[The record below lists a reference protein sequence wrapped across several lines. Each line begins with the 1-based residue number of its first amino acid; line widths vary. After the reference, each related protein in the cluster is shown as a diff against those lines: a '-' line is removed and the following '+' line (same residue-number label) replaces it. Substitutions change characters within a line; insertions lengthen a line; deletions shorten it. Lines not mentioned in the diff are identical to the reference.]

1 MALHLATSGAR
12 VVDASGLI
20 VAPGFIDVH
29 AHGDAGNTVVP
40 AGTVDPLVR
49 DDKQDLIGNPAA
61 ENDIR
66 QGVTT
71 VIAGPDGFGTT
82 QVGAYLAKVAAA
94 KPAINLGAFI
104 GHGAVRLAV
113 LGMAN
118 RPATADELQRMR
130 DLVGQAMRDGA
141 FGMSTG
147 LFYVPAN
154 YAPLQEVIDLA
165 RVAGEFGGIH
175 QSHMRDEGLHVVDSV
190 RDTIAIGEQGRLPTQ
205 VTHHKTIGKANWGKS
220 VETLR
225 LIDEA
230 QDARC
235 GRDARSV
242 SVHRVEHDHPV
253 RLDSAVG
260 TGRRARGDAG
270 ALQGRSH
277 AATRPE
283 RDRRGTRARARW
295 RRPGNVVLAS
305 CDFDPALAGTSL
317 AQVLRDRGRTVA
329 FDQAAALVVEIV
341 ERGSCVGI
349 YHAISE
355 DDLVRIMKHPATMIA
370 SDASPGMPTFGKDAP
385 HPRAYGTFARVLG
398 VYVREKHVLT
408 LEEAIRKMTS
418 FPAQRMG
425 LADRGVLRPGLKAD
439 VVVFNPAT
447 IIDKATFEK
456 PHQYAEGVVAVV
468 VNGRLT
474 LNDGRMT
481 GERAGRA
488 LRRNSVLRLARVH
501 LVHPG
506 EDAAGQVLHVR
517 EALLAQERR
526 RLARAHARL
535 ALGHDLGVRVE
546 FADARRQIAERD
558 QHRALECG

>member
-1 MALHLATSGAR
+1 MRPRHVAAAALVLAVLLVGQSRSHSQAPAFDLVIRGGRVIDGTGNPWVLADVGIKGDTVAAVAPHLVTTGAR
-12 VVDASGLI
+12 VVDATGLV

-29 AHGDAGNTVVP
+29 THGDAGNTAVP
-40 AGTVDPLVR
+40 AGTIDPLVR

-61 ENDIR
+61 ENDVR

-82 QVGAYLAKVAAA
+82 QVGAYLTKVAAA

-118 RPATADELQRMR
+118 RPATLDELQRMR
-130 DLVGQAMRDGA
+130 DLVRTGMREGA
-141 FGMSTG
+141 VGLSTG

-165 RVAGEFGGIH
+165 RVAGEFGGVH
-175 QSHMRDEGLHVVDSV
+175 QSHMRDEGLLVVDSV
-190 RDTIAIGEQGRLPTQ
+190 RDTIAIGEQGGLPTQ

-230 QDARC
+230 RLRGVDATLDQYPYTASNTTVQSGLIPQWAQEG
-235 GRDARSV
+235 GRGAMLARLK
-242 SVHRVEHDHPV
+242 D
-253 RLDSAVG
+253 
-260 TGRRARGDAG
+260 T
-270 ALQGRSH
+270 
-277 AATRPE
+277 ATRQRVLGE
-283 RDRRGTRARARW
+283 IASAIENGRGAGDPA
-295 RRPGNVVLAS
+295 NVVLAS
-305 CDFDPALAGTSL
+305 CDFDPTLAGKSL
-317 AQVLRDRGRTVA
+317 AQVLRDRGRPVA

-341 ERGSCVGI
+341 EKGSCVGI

-370 SDASPGMPTFGKDAP
+370 SDASPGMPIFGKDAP

-398 VYVREKHVLT
+398 LYVREKHVLT

-418 FPAQRMG
+418 FPAQRVG
-425 LADRGVLRPGLKAD
+425 LEDRGVLRPGLKAD
-439 VVVFNPAT
+439 IVVFNPAT

-456 PHQYAEGVVAVV
+456 PHQYAEGVVAVI

-474 LNDGRMT
+474 LSNGQMT

-488 LRRNSVLRLARVH
+488 LRRN
-501 LVHPG
+501 
-506 EDAAGQVLHVR
+506 
-517 EALLAQERR
+517 
-526 RLARAHARL
+526 
-535 ALGHDLGVRVE
+535 
-546 FADARRQIAERD
+546 
-558 QHRALECG
+558 

>member
-1 MALHLATSGAR
+1 MKPRHVAAAGLVLAVLSVWQTHSQSQAPAFDLVIRGGRVVDGTGNPWVLADVGIKGDAVAAVAPHLVTSGAR
-12 VVDASGLI
+12 VVEARGFV

-29 AHGDAGNTVVP
+29 THGDAGNTAVP
-40 AGTVDPLVR
+40 AGTIDPLVR
-49 DDKQDLIGNPAA
+49 DDRQDLIGNPAA
-61 ENDIR
+61 ENDVR

-82 QVGAYLAKVAAA
+82 QVGAYLTKVAAA

-118 RPATADELQRMR
+118 RPATPDELQRMR
-130 DLVGQAMRDGA
+130 DLVRNGMRDGA
-141 FGMSTG
+141 FGLSTG

-165 RVAGEFGGIH
+165 RVAGEFGGVH

-190 RDTIAIGEQGRLPTQ
+190 RDTIAIGEQGGVPTQ
-205 VTHHKTIGKANWGKS
+205 VTHHKTIGKASWGKS

-230 QDARC
+230 RLRGVDATLDQYPYTASNTTIQSGLIPQWAQEG
-235 GRDARSV
+235 GRGAMLARLK
-242 SVHRVEHDHPV
+242 E
-253 RLDSAVG
+253 G
-260 TGRRARGDAG
+260 
-270 ALQGRSH
+270 
-277 AATRPE
+277 ATRQRVLGE
-283 RDRRGTRARARW
+283 IASAIENGRGAGDPA
-295 RRPGNVVLAS
+295 NVVLAS
-305 CDFDPALAGTSL
+305 CDFDPTLAGKSL
-317 AQVLRDRGRTVA
+317 AQVLRDRGRPVA

-341 ERGSCVGI
+341 EKGSCVGI

-398 VYVREKHVLT
+398 VYVREKHALT
-408 LEEAIRKMTS
+408 LEDAIRKMTS
-418 FPAQRMG
+418 FPAQRVG
-425 LADRGVLRPGLKAD
+425 LTDRGVLRPGLKAD
-439 VVVFNPAT
+439 IVVFNPAT

-474 LNDGRMT
+474 LSNGQMT

-488 LRRNSVLRLARVH
+488 LRRN
-501 LVHPG
+501 
-506 EDAAGQVLHVR
+506 
-517 EALLAQERR
+517 
-526 RLARAHARL
+526 
-535 ALGHDLGVRVE
+535 
-546 FADARRQIAERD
+546 
-558 QHRALECG
+558 